1 MSLHHILRQLSD
13 KTISTEGQSKP
24 PKLPQVFFLNLYY
37 MKDIKT
43 DLPDHLKLYIKV
55 ILLQNA
61 PTGNAGQ
68 KGAGF
73 KWFGESLKH
82 LGCCAVL

>member
-1 MSLHHILRQLSD
+1 
-13 KTISTEGQSKP
+13 
-24 PKLPQVFFLNLYY
+24 
-37 MKDIKT
+37 MKYIKT

-61 PTGNAGQ
+61 LTGNAGQ